1 MVGARVAATN
11 HEPGCRLHR
20 RVRGAA
26 FGLLGHGSLLC
37 DPSRTDA
44 ACASSWRTDKW
55 PTRVMASCGASV
67 NPLTAVLDRS
77 EIAER
82 PPRGRRIRSQR
93 ARDTGRERQRAPT
106 EWRSKN
112 ISQITQVAVKARQ
125 RPFQEGLHHETRNLS
140 FGRR

>member
-1 MVGARVAATN
+1 
-11 HEPGCRLHR
+11 
-20 RVRGAA
+20 
-26 FGLLGHGSLLC
+26 
-37 DPSRTDA
+37 
-44 ACASSWRTDKW
+44 
-55 PTRVMASCGASV
+55 MASRGASV

-125 RPFQEGLHHETRNLS
+125 RPFQEGLHHETRNLT
-140 FGRR
+140 FGRRGRRARLWRRRGVRPDAEGGRPDAEGGERSRLAHLRR